1 MNKPVVIKV
10 WSNRKNIN
18 PLPPA
23 ISLAC
28 VLCYVYSKPF
38 HKHINFLPQ
47 ININWHLMHTLPLMV
62 QVSLLLAYHL
72 HHQNQS
78 ERKCLSKICQI
89 CWSASHLCG
98 FLFSLIININDDFV
112 PFKSRLLIMCL
123 LNQNCEMF
131 TKYVNHEVMLRYFC
145 DREHESLFHTVLQ
158 L

>member
-1 MNKPVVIKV
+1 
-10 WSNRKNIN
+10 
-18 PLPPA
+18 
-23 ISLAC
+23 
-28 VLCYVYSKPF
+28 
-38 HKHINFLPQ
+38 
-47 ININWHLMHTLPLMV
+47 MHTLPLMV

-131 TKYVNHEVMLRYFC
+131 TKYVNHEVMLKYFMTGNM
-145 DREHESLFHTVLQ
+145 SLSPIQCSNFRHVSQ
-158 L
+158 LHSCYTLYKSIHMCVWECIILRGINLYH